1 MDSDRE
7 GHITRATKPQCRQ
20 TENAVRAAPAT
31 DRSLPR
37 AVWALGLTSLL
48 MDTSSELI
56 HGLLPVFLVVTLGAS
71 ATALGVV
78 EGIAEA
84 TAQITRV
91 FSGWLSDVLGR
102 RKALTVAG
110 YGLAAVTKPLF
121 PLANSIG
128 LVLLARFLD
137 RIGKGIRGAPRDALV
152 ADLTPADQRG
162 AAFGLR
168 QSLDTVGATLGP
180 AAAIALM
187 YLFNDDIRSV
197 LWFAVIPAVLAVI
210 VLMVGVK
217 EPAHKEAKARAPL
230 HAKDIKQLG
239 SAYWLVIVA
248 GAVFTLARFSEAFLV
263 IRATDQGLALAWA
276 PAVIGVMSLVFAASA
291 YPAGRLQDRIGARP
305 LLLCGLLVLIAAD
318 LALAFGSTLI
328 AIFLGIGLWGLHM
341 GLTQGVLAA
350 LISATAPD
358 RLRGTAFR
366 AVRPGHRAC
375 RLGRQRSRRPAVGQD
390 RRSSHLPCR
399 RRLCRGGVHRLP
411 APQTRPERRPWK
423 CMTRPPYIGAAK
435 R

>member
-1 MDSDRE
+1 M
-7 GHITRATKPQCRQ
+7 
-20 TENAVRAAPAT
+20 RAAQAT
-31 DRSLPR
+31 GRNLPR

-152 ADLTPADQRG
+152 ADLTPADKRG

-180 AAAIALM
+180 SAAIGLM
-187 YLFNDDIRSV
+187 YLFNDDIRTV

-217 EPAHKEAKARAPL
+217 EPAHAEAKARAPL
-230 HAKDIKQLG
+230 HAREIKELG
-239 SAYWLVIVA
+239 SAYWRVIVA

-263 IRATDQGLALAWA
+263 IRARDQGLALAWA
-276 PAVIGVMSLVFAASA
+276 PVVIAVMSLVYAASA

-318 LALAFGSTLI
+318 LVLAFGSTLV
-328 AIFLGIGLWGLHM
+328 AIFLGIGMWGLHM

-358 RLRGTAFR
+358 RLRGTGFGLFGLITGLASLL
-366 AVRPGHRAC
+366 ASVLAG
-375 RLGRQRSRRPAVGQD
+375 LLWDS
-390 RRSSHLPCR
+390 
-399 RRLCRGGVHRLP
+399 
-411 APQTRPERRPWK
+411 
-423 CMTRPPYIGAAK
+423 IGAQATFLAGAAFAAAAFVAFLLVN
-435 R
+435 RDPSGVPGSA

>member
-1 MDSDRE
+1 
-7 GHITRATKPQCRQ
+7 
-20 TENAVRAAPAT
+20 
-31 DRSLPR
+31 
-37 AVWALGLTSLL
+37 

-91 FSGWLSDVLGR
+91 FSGWLSDALGR

-152 ADLTPADQRG
+152 ADLTPADKRG

-180 AAAIALM
+180 AAAIGLM
-187 YLFNDDIRSV
+187 YLFNDDIRTV

-217 EPAHKEAKARAPL
+217 EPAHAEAKARAPL
-230 HAKDIKQLG
+230 HAREIKELG
-239 SAYWLVIVA
+239 SAYWRVIVA

-263 IRATDQGLALAWA
+263 IRARDQGLALAWA
-276 PAVIGVMSLVFAASA
+276 PAVIAVMSLVYAASA

-318 LALAFGSTLI
+318 LVLAFGSTLV

-358 RLRGTAFR
+358 RLRGTGFGLFGLITGLASLL
-366 AVRPGHRAC
+366 ASVLAG
-375 RLGRQRSRRPAVGQD
+375 LLWD
-390 RRSSHLPCR
+390 R
-399 RRLCRGGVHRLP
+399 
-411 APQTRPERRPWK
+411 
-423 CMTRPPYIGAAK
+423 IGAQATFLAGAAFAAAAFVAFLLVK
-435 R
+435 RDPSGVPGSA

>member
-1 MDSDRE
+1 MTEKRSG
-7 GHITRATKPQCRQ
+7 GH
-20 TENAVRAAPAT
+20 
-31 DRSLPR
+31 LPR
-37 AVWALGLTSLL
+37 GVWALGLTSLF

-56 HGLLPVFLVVTLGAS
+56 HGLLPVFLMVTLGAS
-71 ATALGVV
+71 ATALGLV

-91 FSGWLSDVLGR
+91 FSGWLSDALGK

-152 ADLTPADQRG
+152 ADLTPPEQRG

-180 AAAIALM
+180 AAAIVLM
-187 YLFNDDIRSV
+187 YLFNDDIRTV
-197 LWFAVIPAVLAVI
+197 LWFAMIPAMLAVT
-210 VLMVGVK
+210 VLVFGVE
-217 EPAHKEAKARAPL
+217 EPAHLERKPKAPL
-230 HAKDIKQLG
+230 RLADIRELG

-263 IRATDQGLALAWA
+263 IRAKDGGLPLAWA
-276 PAVIGVMSLVFAASA
+276 PAVIAAMSLVFALSA
-291 YPAGRLQDRIGARP
+291 YPAGRLQDKVGARP
-305 LLLCGLLVLIAAD
+305 LLLVGLAVLIGADLVLGFSAS
-318 LALAFGSTLI
+318 LVG
-328 AIFLGIGLWGLHM
+328 IFLGIGLWGLHM

-350 LISATAPD
+350 LIAATAPD
-358 RLRGTAFR
+358 RLRGTAFGLFGLVTGV
-366 AVRPGHRAC
+366 ASLIASVLAG
-375 RLGRQRSRRPAVGQD
+375 LLWD
-390 RRSSHLPCR
+390 R
-399 RRLCRGGVHRLP
+399 
-411 APQTRPERRPWK
+411 
-423 CMTRPPYIGAAK
+423 IGADATFSAGAAFAALAFIAFLLA
-435 R
+435 RQGPTGRAGSQG

>member
-1 MDSDRE
+1 L
-7 GHITRATKPQCRQ
+7 RAEQGQ
-20 TENAVRAAPAT
+20 

-91 FSGWLSDVLGR
+91 FSGWLSDALGR

-128 LVLLARFLD
+128 LVLAARFLD

-180 AAAIALM
+180 VAAIGLM
-187 YLFNDDIRSV
+187 YLFDDDIRTV
-197 LWFAVIPAVLAVI
+197 LWFAVIPAAMAVAVLVF
-210 VLMVGVK
+210 GVK
-217 EPAHKEAKARAPL
+217 EPSRPQRTARVPL
-230 HAKDIKQLG
+230 HAKDIGELG
-239 SAYWLVIVA
+239 SAYWLVVVA
-248 GAVFTLARFSEAFLV
+248 GAIFTLARFSEAFLV
-263 IRATDQGLALAWA
+263 IRAIDGGLALALA
-276 PAVIGVMSLVFAASA
+276 PAVIGVMSLIYAASA

-305 LLLCGLLVLIAAD
+305 LLLFGLSVLIAAD
-318 LALAFGSTLI
+318 LVLASGSSLL

-350 LISATAPD
+350 LIAATAPE
-358 RLRGTAFR
+358 RLRGTAFGLFGLITGL
-366 AVRPGHRAC
+366 AALVASVLAG
-375 RLGRQRSRRPAVGQD
+375 LLWD
-390 RRSSHLPCR
+390 R
-399 RRLCRGGVHRLP
+399 
-411 APQTRPERRPWK
+411 
-423 CMTRPPYIGAAK
+423 IGAGATFLAGAAFAATALLAFLLVKQDPGGAGK
-435 R
+435 RGAARPI